1 MYPDFDNT
9 PTEKFLVEKTQL
21 LNPGGFVC
29 AVDNQ
34 LIVYRGKAL
43 FIDRTYESLQNV
55 PVLRAQFLKKHFG
68 IVHVLKKV

>member
-1 MYPDFDNT
+1 MHPDFDNT

-21 LNPGGFVC
+21 VNPGGSAC

-55 PVLRAQFLKKHFG
+55 PVLRAQFLTKHFS
-68 IVHVLKKV
+68 IVHVPKK